1 MEMTTT
7 RQNIAEIDPELVLLD
22 PAESYDKCILGIAS
36 RIGMD
41 DCIAYDRSKV
51 IAELMN
57 DGMSEEDAE
66 DLFSFNMAGAY
77 VGTRTP
83 IFIEVLDHD

>member
-1 MEMTTT
+1 MTPI

-22 PAESYDKCILGIAS
+22 PAESYDKCIIGIAS

-41 DCIAYDRSKV
+41 DCVAYDRSKV
-51 IAELMN
+51 IVELMN
-57 DGMSEEDAE
+57 DGMSEEEALEFFD
-66 DLFSFNMAGAY
+66 FNMAGAY

-83 IFIEVLDHD
+83 IFIEVLH

>member
-1 MEMTTT
+1 MESI
-7 RQNIAEIDPELVLLD
+7 RQIIAEIDPELVLLD

-41 DCIAYDRSKV
+41 DCVAYDITKV
-51 IAELMN
+51 IDELVSQ
-57 DGMSEEDAE
+57 GMDREDAQ
-66 DLFSFNMAGAY
+66 DFFAFNMAGAY

-83 IFIEVLDHD
+83 IFIETLH

>member
-1 MEMTTT
+1 MGSI

-41 DCIAYDRSKV
+41 DCVAYDLTKV
-51 IAELMN
+51 IDELMSQ
-57 DGMSEEDAE
+57 GMDREDAQ
-66 DLFSFNMAGAY
+66 DFFAFNMAGAY

-83 IFIEVLDHD
+83 IFIETLN